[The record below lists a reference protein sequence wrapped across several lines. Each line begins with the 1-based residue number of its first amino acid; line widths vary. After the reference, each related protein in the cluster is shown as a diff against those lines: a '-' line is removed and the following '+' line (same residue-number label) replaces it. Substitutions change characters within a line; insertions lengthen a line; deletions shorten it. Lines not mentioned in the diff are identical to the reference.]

1 MRLIKILLPKYNPG
15 ERRRNYPP
23 YKALLNAS
31 RHAGDKGEYQRAK
44 MLRLQAQP
52 MPSRD
57 PEDPDFRRLWY
68 VRYADDFLL
77 GFSGPRHEAEEI
89 KWAIR
94 QFLHDTLK
102 LEMSTEK
109 TLITHA
115 RTEAARFLGYEV
127 VTLDAMTKQ
136 DHRRQRCINGAV
148 RLKIPV
154 EVIRQ

>member
-1 MRLIKILLPKYNPG
+1 MLRAGYFEDWQYNKTLSGTPQGGVCSPLLSNICLDKLDRFVEDVLLPKYNQG

-44 MLRLQAQP
+44 MLCLQAQH

-89 KWAIR
+89 K
-94 QFLHDTLK
+94 
-102 LEMSTEK
+102 
-109 TLITHA
+109 
-115 RTEAARFLGYEV
+115 
-127 VTLDAMTKQ
+127 
-136 DHRRQRCINGAV
+136 
-148 RLKIPV
+148 
-154 EVIRQ
+154 